1 MQCQL
6 TFVRTLINND
16 HTPTQDHVEV
26 VELVKNNVL
35 MELSQLGSWQK
46 CRLHMFGRVKEL
58 AHEHLQTK
66 AVILSQT
73 SSHVTLLDSL
83 MRKF

>member
-16 HTPTQDHVEV
+16 HTHTQDHVEV
-26 VELVKNNVL
+26 GELVKNNVL
-35 MELSQLGSWQK
+35 MELGSWQK
-46 CRLHMFGRVKEL
+46 CRLHTFAGVKEF

-66 AVILSQT
+66 PVILSQT
-73 SSHVTLLDSL
+73 SGHVTLLDSL